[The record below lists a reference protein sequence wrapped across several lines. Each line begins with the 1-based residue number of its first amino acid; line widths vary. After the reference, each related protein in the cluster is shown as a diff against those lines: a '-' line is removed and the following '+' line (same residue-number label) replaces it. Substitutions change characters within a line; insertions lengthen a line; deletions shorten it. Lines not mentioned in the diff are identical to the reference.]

1 MPASRTKES
10 SNVGLPY
17 SMSEPNDTKQ
27 SNVPKSANPE
37 PPAIAEEIEAKGNRL
52 EEVATKINVR
62 Q

>member
-1 MPASRTKES
+1 
-10 SNVGLPY
+10 
-17 SMSEPNDTKQ
+17 MSEPNDTKQ